1 VLSFPTSPYLID
13 RCIVRFVHSALGA
26 KKARDRRITRELGRP
41 GIAMRHKLSTIVF
54 FFTLIP
60 CLSVFMYLTTDA
72 MVDGVRLR
80 GIVLAIALPVL
91 AMLLTNVI
99 IKRAMRPWEDMAR
112 AFDKMVWRVESDRGY
127 LLIAQQK
134 AENSVANLNAIF
146 NSAADGIVTADSHGN
161 ILLFNKAAVK
171 MFGYSAEQVIGK
183 NVRCLIPTEIR
194 DRHDGHMHDFF
205 ERDGTKPMSADRVFS
220 GQRRS
225 GAVFPL
231 NIALTEIETID
242 EGKQYIALLRDVSS
256 QKEMER
262 LIIET
267 KERAEKSSK
276 LKSEFLA
283 TMSHEIRTPMNG
295 VIGMQELLL
304 RSDLNDNQ
312 RHLVE
317 IARSSSKALMVIIN
331 KILDISKIE
340 SGKLELDYVNFD
352 IRRLLSEYVDSMQ
365 VQAQNKQLELV
376 INIDPKLPQFVR
388 GDYGRL
394 RQILSNVVS
403 NAMKFTQKG
412 EVAIKVG

>member
-1 VLSFPTSPYLID
+1 
-13 RCIVRFVHSALGA
+13 
-26 KKARDRRITRELGRP
+26 
-41 GIAMRHKLSTIVF
+41 
-54 FFTLIP
+54 
-60 CLSVFMYLTTDA
+60 MYLTTDA

-295 VIGMQELLL
+295 VTGMQELLL

-365 VQAQNKQLELV
+365 VQAQNNQLELV